1 MPTKQTSAQHAEIT
15 DAALRSD
22 IRRLGHQLGQTLVR
36 QHGQPLLDLVEK
48 VRTLSRHLR
57 QTGPDPVAAKELA
70 ELLQGLDVDQAA
82 LLVRAFTTYF
92 HIANVAEQ
100 VHRID
105 DLDATKT
112 KLSNRFGATI
122 RGLTNAGIEPDEIVA
137 LVNRAELTPVFTAH
151 PTEATRRSILSKLA
165 TIAELLEQRQ
175 DETRDEAWK
184 QRIDRRI
191 DELID
196 AIWQTD
202 ELRHE
207 RPDPIEEARFVLYY
221 LTRTIQESMP
231 DLLDDVAAALRSI
244 GGELDPGHAPI
255 RFGSWVGGDRDGNP
269 NVSPETTRAVL
280 SEQRKRALGILSD
293 EIRSLADEL
302 SMSTRVVGVSSEL
315 LEVVAADKEAF
326 DDVLAAV
333 NSAEPYRLRCAV
345 MRQRL
350 LESAQ
355 VPPGPRGYES
365 SADFDDDLGL
375 IDASLRENGGGL
387 QADGGVAK
395 VRRLLSVIGFH
406 LAALDIRE
414 HSALHHRTLEGPFA
428 ALGVGYAEASEEER
442 SSLLSAELDSR
453 RALQPPGGIATGT
466 LGLFRTLREI
476 LDRDGDEVIG
486 SYIISATSTVADI
499 LAPVVLAREVG
510 LVDVPAGVARLRF
523 VPLFETIDDLRSIAT
538 TLGALFDVPAYRRL
552 LDLQDSTQEVMVG
565 YSDSNKDGGITT
577 AQWEI
582 HKALRAMRDLSQE
595 TGVEIRVFHGRG
607 GSIGRGGGPTH
618 AAILSQP
625 NGVLKGRVRVTEQGE
640 VIADKYGLPRLAHR
654 NLDLALSALVD
665 ASLAHRKPRH
675 DEESVRRWYS
685 IMDLI
690 SESAYE
696 EYRKF
701 VETPGLVEYF
711 TASTP
716 VEELAGMNI
725 GSRPA
730 RRSGSTS
737 GISDL
742 RAIPWVFGW
751 TQSRQII
758 PGWFG
763 VGSGLQA
770 AQRAGFS
777 EELKKMHDEWHFF
790 RTFVSNVEMTLV
802 KTDLSI
808 TRHYVETLVDPK
820 LHHLFEHIEDQLQL
834 TADQIREITGADPL
848 PGQPI
853 LSRTL
858 AVRDAYLDPINA
870 LQAELL
876 RRARTESNPS
886 ESLRRGLLLSIN
898 GIAAGMRNTG

>member
-1 MPTKQTSAQHAEIT
+1 M
-15 DAALRSD
+15 
-22 IRRLGHQLGQTLVR
+22 
-36 QHGQPLLDLVEK
+36 
-48 VRTLSRHLR
+48 
-57 QTGPDPVAAKELA
+57 
-70 ELLQGLDVDQAA
+70 
-82 LLVRAFTTYF
+82 
-92 HIANVAEQ
+92 
-100 VHRID
+100 
-105 DLDATKT
+105 
-112 KLSNRFGATI
+112 
-122 RGLTNAGIEPDEIVA
+122 A
-137 LVNRAELTPVFTAH
+137 LVNRAELSPVFTAH
-151 PTEATRRSILSKLA
+151 PTEATRRPILTKLA
-165 TIAELLEQRQ
+165 TIAELLELRQ
-175 DETRDEAWK
+175 DETRDEEWK

-221 LTRTIQESMP
+221 LTRTIRESVP

-244 GGELDPGHAPI
+244 GGELDPGHSPI

-269 NVSPETTRAVL
+269 NVSPATTRAVL
-280 SEQRKRALGILSD
+280 SEQRERALEILSD
-293 EIRSLADEL
+293 EIRSLGDEL

-315 LEVVAADKEAF
+315 LDAVAADAEAY
-326 DDVLAAV
+326 DDVLATV
-333 NSAEPYRLRCAV
+333 NAAEPYRVRCAV

-350 LESAQ
+350 REAAQ
-355 VPPGPRGYES
+355 LPPGSRAYGSVDEFD
-365 SADFDDDLGL
+365 ADLEL
-375 IDASLRENGGGL
+375 IDASLRENGGAL

-395 VRRLLSVIGFH
+395 VRRLLAVIGFH

-414 HSALHHRTLEGPFA
+414 HSTVHHRTLEAPFA
-428 ALGVGYAEASEEER
+428 ALGVQYAEASQDER
-442 SSLLSAELDSR
+442 SSLLAAELESR
-453 RALQPPGGIATGT
+453 RPLQPPGATASGA
-466 LGLFRTLREI
+466 LELFRTLREI
-476 LDRDGDEVIG
+476 LDHDGDAVIG
-486 SYIISATSTVADI
+486 SYIISATSTVADV
-499 LAPVVLAREVG
+499 LAPMVLAREVG

-523 VPLFETIDDLRSIAT
+523 VPLFETIEDLRSIAT
-538 TLGALFDVPAYRRL
+538 TLGALFDVAPYRRL
-552 LDLQDSTQEVMVG
+552 LDLQDTAQEVMVG

-582 HKALRAMRDLSQE
+582 HKALRAMRDLASE

-625 NGVLKGRVRVTEQGE
+625 NGVLKGCVRVTEQGE

-665 ASLAHRKPRH
+665 ASLAHQKPRH
-675 DEESVRRWYS
+675 DEESVQRWYS
-685 IMDLI
+685 IMDLV
-690 SESAYE
+690 SESAYVQ
-696 EYRKF
+696 YREF
-701 VETPGLVEYF
+701 VETPGLVAYF

-716 VEELAGMNI
+716 VEELAGMNL

-770 AQRAGFS
+770 AQTAGFG
-777 EELKKMHDEWHFF
+777 EELKKMHEEWHFF
-790 RTFVSNVEMTLV
+790 RTFIANVEMTLV

-808 TRHYVETLVDPK
+808 ARHYVDTLVEPE
-820 LHHLFEHIEDQLQL
+820 LHHLFDDIEDQLRL
-834 TADQIREITGADPL
+834 TKDQIREITGADPL
-848 PGQPI
+848 AGQPI

-858 AVRDAYLDPINA
+858 VVRDAYLDPVNA

-876 RRARTESNPS
+876 RRARRDPSPS